1 MMNNEKEKDAI
12 DTSKLDEIL
21 PKYDPLKLNSINL
34 AQNYVSAFNT
44 GMNIYQ
50 CVNQLQGYIEWVVKA
65 VNDVVKSWNVQVGES
80 IDQSKAIVRETTTEQ
95 FNTEWTNKQPELI
108 EQVNTLTTNKFN
120 EDWGVLE
127 NRINT
132 TLETQN
138 TNIQNV
144 QNEQN
149 ELETN
154 TNNKINEQNT
164 KINSI
169 QTQQTNIANQQTNLA
184 NEQTTLSNQQTNLA
198 NEQTT
203 LSNRMDTFT
212 SLSAG
217 STTGDAELQDIRV
230 GANGVTYN
238 NAGDA
243 VRGQY
248 SQLKEDLGKLNND
261 EVFINAEFINGSRNS
276 NGISGN
282 IKYRIISKTNI
293 TIPYDAILKCPS
305 NRVMVTFLYGKDG
318 TFISKSGEQ
327 QTMYIPKNIPFS
339 FMYMRNDGNV
349 DTSLLPITEI
359 SNIKATK
366 IDKYSNYGIDGKRI
380 LSGNWY
386 WGNTNSNNAFEKDVI
401 RRMTSLNI
409 IKFNNDIVIPKLDGY
424 IINARIFNGN
434 TQVRSTST
442 DLDGDLIIYA
452 NEEFKLNIM
461 RDDANADTSRLDANI
476 LMNVKYYPK
485 NQYVTYSKEQ
495 YDKFGIINSNNNIIK
510 LDKINSLGELI
521 HSQSVSIDIKNK
533 LIYVFGG
540 ETYGYRVYDI
550 NGKYIKTREKL
561 LTGHDNDCVNIGDYI
576 YFADGGTKSLVKWNM
591 NTDTYETINVN
602 GINDNGNPNTVRNI
616 CGVCIHNSNEQEL
629 IVATYDRNTTNDL
642 LHSEGDKLAIYLL
655 HLNSSNAEL
664 LCEFDWD
671 CVYIQ
676 GCTMYNNMIYVT
688 CNIQTTEEASNYK
701 GVEIKCI
708 NLSNKNM
715 VDVVKIN
722 GTFENE
728 GLDYCVENGIVYLYT
743 ILSKYGNFVD
753 LVKFKAPFIN

>member
-95 FNTEWTNKQPELI
+95 FNVEWTNKQPELI
-108 EQVNTLTTNKFN
+108 EQVNTLTTNQFN

-138 TNIQNV
+138 TNIQNI

-154 TNNKINEQNT
+154 TNNNINAQNT

-169 QTQQTNIANQQTNLA
+169 QTQQTNLASEQTNLA
-184 NEQTTLSNQQTNLA
+184 NH
-198 NEQTT
+198 QTT

-212 SLSAG
+212 SLTSG

-230 GANGVTYN
+230 GANGITYN

-248 SQLKEDLGKLNND
+248 TQLKEDLVKLNND
-261 EVFINAEFINGSRNS
+261 EVFINAEFINGTRNS
-276 NGISGN
+276 SGISGN

-293 TIPYDAILKCPS
+293 TIPYDVILKCPS
-305 NRVMVTFLYGKDG
+305 NRVMVTFLYEKDG
-318 TFISKSGEQ
+318 TFISSSGEQ
-327 QTMYIPKNIPFS
+327 QTMYIPKNIPFA
-339 FMYMRNDGNV
+339 FMYMRNDDNV

-359 SNIKATK
+359 SNITVTK

-386 WGNTNSNNAFEKDVI
+386 WGNTNSSNVFEKDVI

-409 IKFNNDIVIPKLDGY
+409 LKFENDIVIPKLDGY
-424 IINARIFNGN
+424 IISARIFKGN
-434 TQVRSTST
+434 TQVRLTST

-461 RDDANADTSRLDANI
+461 RDDDNSDTSRLDANI
-476 LMNVKYYPK
+476 LMNVKYYQK

-495 YDKFGIINSNNNIIK
+495 YDKIGIINSNNNIIK
-510 LDKINSLGELI
+510 LDKINGEVGNI
-521 HSQSVSIDIKNK
+521 HSQSVSIDVKNK
-533 LIYVFGG
+533 LIYVYGG
-540 ETYGYRVYDI
+540 ETYGYRVYNI
-550 NGKYIKTREKL
+550 NGKYIETREKVS
-561 LTGHDNDCVNIGDYI
+561 TGHDNDCVNIGNYI

-602 GINDNGNPNTVRNI
+602 GINDNGNPNTIRNI

-629 IVATYDRNTTNDL
+629 ILATYDKNTTNDL

-655 HLNSSNAEL
+655 NLNSSNAEL

-676 GCTMYNNMIYVT
+676 GCTMYNNMLYVT
-688 CNIQTTEEASNYK
+688 CNIQTTEEPSNYK

-708 NLSNKNM
+708 NLSNKTM
-715 VDVVKIN
+715 VDIIKIN
-722 GTFENE
+722 GTFESE

-743 ILSKYGNFVD
+743 IIAKYGNFVD
-753 LVKFKAPFIN
+753 LVKLKAPFIN